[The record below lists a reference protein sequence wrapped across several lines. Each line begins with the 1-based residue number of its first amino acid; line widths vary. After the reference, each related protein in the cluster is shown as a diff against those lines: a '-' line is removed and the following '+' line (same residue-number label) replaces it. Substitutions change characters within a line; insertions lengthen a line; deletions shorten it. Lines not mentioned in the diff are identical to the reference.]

1 MILAVDPSG
10 LRSVA
15 AAWEEASLAAS
26 SQRATVTSVGGGA
39 ENFGRINQFM
49 TPALAGFVALAVRA
63 AEECGELWQEGAL
76 AATDTATDL
85 VLVDEAVARA
95 MGGQR

>member
-1 MILAVDPSG
+1 
-10 LRSVA
+10 
-15 AAWEEASLAAS
+15 
-26 SQRATVTSVGGGA
+26 
-39 ENFGRINQFM
+39 M